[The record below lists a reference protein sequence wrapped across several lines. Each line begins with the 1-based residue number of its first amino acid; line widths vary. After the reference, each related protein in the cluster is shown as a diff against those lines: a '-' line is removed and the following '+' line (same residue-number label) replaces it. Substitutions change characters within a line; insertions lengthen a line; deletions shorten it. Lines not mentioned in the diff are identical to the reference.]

1 MSEDPA
7 PARAGSADADRAIRY
22 DLLKSVVAR
31 YDSYYNLAAVK
42 ASLLLTSNAIF
53 LAPSLGEKSPWL
65 SFAEAGGAARALVA
79 ASMLLSL
86 VSMIGAAIVIA
97 SWLSNRGGSMRPD
110 SLVFSESVARMSADD
125 YAAQVDALTPDAAID
140 DLARLAHLMASNLTL
155 KFVCINVSLA
165 ALVAAV
171 VCACVA
177 TVA

>member
-1 MSEDPA
+1 MPNQAASSEALDFA
-7 PARAGSADADRAIRY
+7 TRY

-65 SFAEAGGAARALVA
+65 EFVGGAVAARWLVS

-86 VSMIGAAIVIA
+86 LSMIAAALVIA
-97 SWLSNRGGSMRPD
+97 SWLSRSRAMID
-110 SLVFSESVARMSADD
+110 HHSIVFSESVAKQSPDEYAGSVTSATQQGLIED
-125 YAAQVDALTPDAAID
+125 
-140 DLARLAHLMASNLTL
+140 LAHLAQLIASNLAS
-155 KFVCINVSLA
+155 KFRYINASLA

-171 VCACVA
+171 VCACA
-177 TVA
+177 ALLL